1 MVEFLNNN
9 SIVTISI
16 ICALGLGLGSF
27 RIKGISLGTAGIL
40 IIALIFGHFQVQVP
54 SIVQNLGL
62 AIFVSAVG
70 FIAGPNFF
78 SIFKG
83 NAIAYVVL
91 GLVIVA
97 TGALC
102 CLSIILLFNLKTDL
116 ALGLLTGALTST
128 PGLASALEVTG
139 SDMVSIGY
147 GIAYPFGVISVVLF
161 IQLIPVIL
169 HADIEKEREKFV
181 FATSS
186 ERKTSNKK
194 LIKCDPRGFFSFFL
208 ATGLGILLGKIS
220 IPITSKASFSLGTS
234 GGPLLM
240 GILFGHFNS
249 IWKFDLSVKKDA
261 LVTIREFGL
270 AMFLIGAGTSAGKGF
285 VEVLQQYGFVLF
297 AYGAIMA
304 LIPMILGYFIATK
317 LFKLSMFNTLGSV
330 CGGMTSTPA
339 LGALIQLAN
348 SDNVASA
355 YAATYPIALACV
367 VIVTQI
373 IGTVF

>member
-181 FATSS
+181 FATSN